1 MTARAMPPDNPPAGS
16 PVPTPPQ
23 EVLLFTLASQRYA
36 VPSADVRELVRAARL
51 TPLPRAPD
59 VVEGLLNLRGELLP
73 VLDLRRRFRLPPR
86 PLSPSE
92 HFIVTR
98 AGHRTVVLRVDRA
111 EGLLALEPDAL
122 DTTPQAL
129 PGVGYVA
136 GALKL
141 PDGLVLVHDLATFL
155 SEAESL
161 ALDTALAERAEAS

>member
-1 MTARAMPPDNPPAGS
+1 MSTLS
-16 PVPTPPQ
+16 TPTPR
-23 EVLLFTLASQRYA
+23 EVLLFTLEGQRYA
-36 VPSADVRELVRAARL
+36 LRATDVRELVRAARL

-86 PLSPSE
+86 PLSPAD
-92 HFIVTR
+92 HFIVAR
-98 AGHRTVVLRVDRA
+98 AGARRVVLRVDRA
-111 EGLLALEPDAL
+111 EGLLALEPGVL
-122 DTTPQAL
+122 DTTPREL

-141 PDGLVLVHDLATFL
+141 PDGLVLVHELATFL

-161 ALDTALAERAEAS
+161 ALDAALADPGARP